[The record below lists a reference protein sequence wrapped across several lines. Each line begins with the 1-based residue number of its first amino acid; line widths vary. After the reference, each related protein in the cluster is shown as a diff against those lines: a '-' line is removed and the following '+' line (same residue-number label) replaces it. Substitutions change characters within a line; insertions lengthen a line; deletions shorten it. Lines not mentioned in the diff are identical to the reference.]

1 MTGIVSPVRGGWISG
16 MREPIWRS
24 LSARAPASCFSSTS
38 RKRVTKLRISGS
50 AVRAASFRKARMSSS
65 LYRPAWGQRGRPR
78 KQQGRGVG
86 PRLRR
91 PAGLRLANT
100 RHQRRQFT
108 EVVGGNLP
116 SGTQLI
122 ISDVRR
128 DGPCHLTNTAERGKF
143 MPRSKH
149 RRKPGGKAVA
159 HPGRGKT
166 RELPL
171 SPEDVLWRRFVDGY
185 TRPFHE
191 KYGDSTAGSAGD
203 MLDLIEEGAFV
214 ATGSGRLQPV
224 SKAAVFREF
233 MAPLDLDEEIAAR
246 DAEVALAF
254 LVEQG
259 MVEVAG
265 DTITVPARFWSGGQV
280 PAT

>member
-1 MTGIVSPVRGGWISG
+1 
-16 MREPIWRS
+16 
-24 LSARAPASCFSSTS
+24 
-38 RKRVTKLRISGS
+38 
-50 AVRAASFRKARMSSS
+50 
-65 LYRPAWGQRGRPR
+65 
-78 KQQGRGVG
+78 
-86 PRLRR
+86 
-91 PAGLRLANT
+91 
-100 RHQRRQFT
+100 
-108 EVVGGNLP
+108 
-116 SGTQLI
+116 
-122 ISDVRR
+122 
-128 DGPCHLTNTAERGKF
+128 
-143 MPRSKH
+143 
-149 RRKPGGKAVA
+149 VA

-191 KYGDSTAGSAGD
+191 KYGDSAAGSAGD

-233 MAPLDLDEEIAAR
+233 MAPLDLDEDDVPAR
-246 DAEVALAF
+246 DAEAALAF

-265 DTITVPARFWSGGQV
+265 DTIAV
-280 PAT
+280 PATLLE

>member
-1 MTGIVSPVRGGWISG
+1 
-16 MREPIWRS
+16 
-24 LSARAPASCFSSTS
+24 
-38 RKRVTKLRISGS
+38 
-50 AVRAASFRKARMSSS
+50 
-65 LYRPAWGQRGRPR
+65 
-78 KQQGRGVG
+78 
-86 PRLRR
+86 
-91 PAGLRLANT
+91 
-100 RHQRRQFT
+100 
-108 EVVGGNLP
+108 
-116 SGTQLI
+116 
-122 ISDVRR
+122 
-128 DGPCHLTNTAERGKF
+128 

-166 RELPL
+166 RELPR
-171 SPEDVLWRRFVDGY
+171 SPEDVLWHQFVDGY

-191 KYGDSTAGSAGD
+191 KYGDSVAGSAGD

-224 SKAAVFREF
+224 SKAAVFSEF
-233 MAPLDLDEEIAAR
+233 MAPLDLEEEIAAR

-254 LVEQG
+254 LVDQG

-280 PAT
+280 LP